1 MVVVVLNSFDIVFLT
16 CINFLVSSFI
26 SFSFLFFSL
35 AVCAVVTFLGLG
47 RFQLLAAFVGSV
59 AGRWT
64 WSAPSGNRTPG
75 PGPTRQSKSE
85 LRHFILSARKPG
97 KLKPTFF
104 SPAPFLFHFF
114 FSTAGPS
121 YVVGSSFVSS
131 IRIHEPHPD
140 ECWGFLLPPS
150 SSCFVFILTLTYSP
164 SSSSIVVGYCLD
176 RFLLFFLAE
185 GHFLFVW
192 GCDGHHV

>member
-1 MVVVVLNSFDIVFLT
+1 
-16 CINFLVSSFI
+16 
-26 SFSFLFFSL
+26 
-35 AVCAVVTFLGLG
+35 
-47 RFQLLAAFVGSV
+47 
-59 AGRWT
+59 
-64 WSAPSGNRTPG
+64 
-75 PGPTRQSKSE
+75 

-104 SPAPFLFHFF
+104 SPAPFLFPFF

-150 SSCFVFILTLTYSP
+150 CFVFILTLTYSL
-164 SSSSIVVGYCLD
+164 SSSIVVGYCLD
-176 RFLLFFLAE
+176 RFLLFFLLR
-185 GHFLFVW
+185 GISFCL
-192 GCDGHHV
+192 GM

>member
-1 MVVVVLNSFDIVFLT
+1 MNVKRSVGKPNAWPWPNSTKQEWVAPFYFVRSKTWKIETNLFFA
-16 CINFLVSSFI
+16 CSFFI
-26 SFSFLFFSL
+26 S
-35 AVCAVVTFLGLG
+35 
-47 RFQLLAAFVGSV
+47 
-59 AGRWT
+59 
-64 WSAPSGNRTPG
+64 
-75 PGPTRQSKSE
+75 
-85 LRHFILSARKPG
+85 
-97 KLKPTFF
+97 
-104 SPAPFLFHFF
+104 FF

-176 RFLLFFLAE
+176 RFLLFFLLRGISFCLGMWRASCLIDWNWRCLPFFISRRI
-185 GHFLFVW
+185 GT
-192 GCDGHHV
+192 D